1 MRLTIRVHPRSRRAA
16 VGGEHDGALVVRV
29 RAAPEGGR
37 ATEEALRAVADGLG
51 VPRAAVTLRSG
62 GTSRTKVVDIDGDEA
77 ALARAAAALRAGPAT
92 P

>member
-1 MRLTIRVHPRSRRAA
+1 VRLTIRVHPRSRRAA

-37 ATEEALRAVADGLG
+37 ANEEALRAVAAALG
-51 VPRAAVTLRSG
+51 VPRTAVSLRSG
-62 GTSRTKVVDIDGDEA
+62 GTGRTKVVDVVGEEG
-77 ALARAAAALRAGPAT
+77 ALARAAAGLRAGPAT